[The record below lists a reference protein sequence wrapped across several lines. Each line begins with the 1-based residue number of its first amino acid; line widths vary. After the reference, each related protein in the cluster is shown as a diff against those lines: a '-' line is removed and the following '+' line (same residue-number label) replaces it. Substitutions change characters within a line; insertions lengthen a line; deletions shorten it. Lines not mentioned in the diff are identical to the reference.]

1 MRGVEFGTQNSSEAL
16 NEERH
21 QVGGHA
27 FSGHAIHPQRA
38 NGSICRNE
46 NTGEKGNSRAVQIIR
61 EIDADGQKE
70 TAAEIGYDQTAARI
84 HR

>member
-27 FSGHAIHPQRA
+27 FSRHAIRRQRA
-38 NGSICRNE
+38 NGSICGNE
-46 NTGEKGNSRAVQIIR
+46 NTREKEYIRADQIIR
-61 EIDADGQKE
+61 EIDADGERE
-70 TAAEIGYDQTAARI
+70 TAAEIGYDYSAARI